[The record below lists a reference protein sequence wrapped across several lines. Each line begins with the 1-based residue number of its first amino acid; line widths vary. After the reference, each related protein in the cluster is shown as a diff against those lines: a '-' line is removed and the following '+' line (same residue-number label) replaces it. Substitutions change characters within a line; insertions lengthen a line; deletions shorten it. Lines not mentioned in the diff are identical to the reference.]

1 MNEQQRGEV
10 VVTEGTP
17 IEIVKVAADA
27 EAQSMVGEGQWV
39 DNLELET
46 GRPVGGEDG
55 TQVLWPFTF
64 DVSTGGTGPGAVAT
78 RHRP

>member
-1 MNEQQRGEV
+1 MVDKQDGEV

-17 IEIVKVAADA
+17 IEIVKVAAYA

-39 DNLELET
+39 DNLELGT

-55 TQVLWPFTF
+55 AQVLWRFTF
-64 DVSTGGTGPGAVAT
+64 DVSTGRTAPE
-78 RHRP
+78 